1 MKPQTTKKKKKVKKD
16 VETEKLTDK
25 ELQKQLFPGL
35 AIPNNPDIARVT
47 SCLFLE
53 FLIDVHGMNEQC
65 SKRHSK
71 KGCM

>member
-16 VETEKLTDK
+16 VEADKLTDK

-47 SCLFLE
+47 SYLFLKSAHTHVIE
-53 FLIDVHGMNEQC
+53 ISLNRVC
-65 SKRHSK
+65 SWWSWSE
-71 KGCM
+71 